1 MRFRLSTK
9 PTWAEL
15 RVRVLDALATA
26 FPATAFDVAAAD
38 APPCL
43 SWRDGPAEGSVA
55 GVVGLVGDVP
65 GWTVESSML
74 GPDPHGPR
82 GVQVLRLVRSFS
94 DAALALA
101 VVRFHAAG
109 VRPFERSRPGAVDT
123 LWAILEEDDPA
134 TSGYPLTDRIRDL
147 LMAAPEPAGMSWSD
161 DPAERWAQKL
171 VAVGY
176 DRLWSQAWSTV
187 EL

>member
-9 PTWAEL
+9 PTWPEL
-15 RVRVLDALATA
+15 RARLVDELPAV
-26 FPATAFDVAAAD
+26 FPATTFEISPAD
-38 APPCL
+38 ATP
-43 SWRDGPAEGSVA
+43 SVAWRDGPAEGSVA
-55 GVVGLVGDVP
+55 GLVAEVP

-74 GPDPHGPR
+74 GSDPDGRR
-82 GVQVLRLVRSFS
+82 GVQVLRFVRSFS
-94 DAALALA
+94 DRALALA
-101 VVRFHAAG
+101 VVRFHAAS

-147 LMAAPEPAGMSWSD
+147 LMAAPDPARVSWPD

-171 VAVGY
+171 TAVGY
-176 DRLWSQAWSTV
+176 DRLWTEAYATV